1 MIEEIAQECKR
12 EMDMVIKDNKDKDIY
27 LLSSPLNTELI
38 SLYKKEGI
46 TIKRLM
52 GTNKNFKKILY

>member
-1 MIEEIAQECKR
+1 M
-12 EMDMVIKDNKDKDIY
+12 DIY

-38 SLYKKEGI
+38 NLYRSEGI

-52 GTNKNFKKILY
+52 GTNKNFKGILS

>member
-1 MIEEIAQECKR
+1 MIEEIAHECKQ
-12 EMDMVIKDNKDKDIY
+12 EMDMVIKNNKDMDIY

-38 SLYKKEGI
+38 NLYRSEGI

-52 GTNKNFKKILY
+52 GTNKNFKGILS